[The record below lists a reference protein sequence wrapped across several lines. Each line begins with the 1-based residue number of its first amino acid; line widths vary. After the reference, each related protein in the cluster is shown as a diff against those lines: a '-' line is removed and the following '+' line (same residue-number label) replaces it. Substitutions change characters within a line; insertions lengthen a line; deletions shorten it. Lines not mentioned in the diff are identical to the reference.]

1 MLFPDKSIC
10 KIKQKRIVSKEN
22 QKVHTAV
29 NVDDCDV
36 FQYKIDGDI
45 ISSSSSEIR
54 CDYLVENGT
63 RLTAYLIELKGTDLP
78 HAVEQIEATIKKYR
92 TELASYEIKP
102 RIIYR
107 TNTHAV
113 RHLAVQKFKM
123 KYKDCVIRTD
133 CFTEN
138 I

>member
-1 MLFPDKSIC
+1 MLFPNKSIC
-10 KIKQKRIVSKEN
+10 EIKQKKIVSKEN
-22 QKVHTAV
+22 QKVHTAI
-29 NVDDCDV
+29 NIDECNV

-45 ISSSSSEIR
+45 IPSSSSEIR
-54 CDYLVENGT
+54 CDYLLENET
-63 RLTAYLIELKGTDLP
+63 KLTAYLIELKGTDLP
-78 HAVEQIEATIKKYR
+78 HAVEQIEATIKKYQ
-92 TELASYEIKP
+92 TKLASYEIKP

-123 KYKDCVIRTD
+123 KYKDCVMRTEF
-133 CFTEN
+133 FTEK